1 MKNDKWN
8 MFKNY
13 MHNELGITKED
24 IRNWIQETIQKEIKL
39 LVNNSYDNF
48 NLNTLIKN
56 EIYSHDMWSDKKYL
70 KKDIKEYIAKELI
83 KNVELTIKEK

>member
-48 NLNTLIKN
+48 NLNILIKN
-56 EIYSHDMWSDKKYL
+56 EIYSHDMWSDKNL
-70 KKDIKEYIAKELI
+70 RKDVKEAIAKGLI
-83 KNVELTIKEK
+83 KNVELTVKEK